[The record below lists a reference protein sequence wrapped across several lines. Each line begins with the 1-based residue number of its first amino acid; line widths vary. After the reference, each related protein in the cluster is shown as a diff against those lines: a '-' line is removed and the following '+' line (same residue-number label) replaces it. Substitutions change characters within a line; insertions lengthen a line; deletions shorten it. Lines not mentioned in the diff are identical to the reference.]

1 MTHSTTPSRRRLQ
14 ILLSTAAAISLT
26 AIALTGCSSSTPSS
40 APVTLTMWARSGGPD
55 VQATAMVKAYNA
67 SHKDQI
73 KLTIVPFDSYQ
84 QKVGASAGSNSLP
97 DILTSDVVLSPN
109 YTKQGLFVD
118 ITSRVKALPFA
129 KDLVQAHVKAA
140 SRDGK
145 MYGVPNN
152 VDTSLIVYNKD
163 LFSKAGLDPNKG
175 PKSFDDMYNDAKAIR
190 ALGGDTYGFYFGG
203 NCPGCNAY
211 TMFPYANAAGTP
223 PFSDGG
229 KKADFDSKAFAQTFA
244 LYKKMFDEG
253 IAPSSAKTED
263 GTTWTT
269 QFLAG
274 KIGII
279 PAGSFLTSQIKK
291 GTFDWGTVPLMAP
304 DGSASSGFVGGDM
317 VGISRNSKHVDAA
330 WNYIKWSLGEN
341 AQVNIVAKMGGLPD
355 RVDLAN
361 NKYSSADPRISAIVK
376 SLANGYTPSALPY
389 GELINANNGAWS
401 TEFRDAIFGSDPAAA
416 LATAQKTIQAGVDA
430 SH

>member
-1 MTHSTTPSRRRLQ
+1 MIHGTTSARRRQ
-14 ILLSTAAAISLT
+14 RLLLGT
-26 AIALTGCSSSTPSS
+26 AIAVGMTVVALSGCSSSPSS
-40 APVTLTMWARSGGPD
+40 NSPVTLTMWARSGGPD
-55 VQATAMVKAYNA
+55 VQATAMVKAFNA
-67 SHKDQI
+67 SHKDQVN
-73 KLTIVPFDSYQ
+73 LTIVPFDSYQ

-118 ITSRVKALPFA
+118 LTSRVKALPFF

-140 SRDGK
+140 TRDGK
-145 MYGVPNN
+145 IYGVPNN

-163 LFSKAGLDPNKG
+163 LFKKAGLDPNKG
-175 PKSFDDMYNDAKAIR
+175 PTSFDEMYKDAKAIR

-223 PFSDGG
+223 PFSDDGR
-229 KKADFDSKAFAQTFA
+229 KADFDSKAFAETFA
-244 LYKKMFDEG
+244 LYKKMYDEG

-274 KIGII
+274 KVGII
-279 PAGSFLTSQIKK
+279 PAGSFLVSQIKK

-304 DGSASSGFVGGDM
+304 DGSGSSGFVGGDM
-317 VGISRNSKHVDAA
+317 VGISRNSKHADAA
-330 WNYIKWSLGEN
+330 WKYIEWSLSEK
-341 AQVNIVAKMGGLPD
+341 AQVDVVAKIGGLPD
-355 RVDLAN
+355 RVDLAD
-361 NKYSSADPRISAIVK
+361 NKYSSADPRVSAIVK

-401 TEFRDAIFGSDPAAA
+401 TEFRGAIFGPDPAAA
-416 LATAQKTIQAGVDA
+416 LATAQKTIQAGLDA